1 MVKHLHQE
9 GQQMQPNNKEQNNV
23 APVMDIQRP
32 TQTSPSPQPRPTTV
46 FTPSSQQTRPATME
60 YTRPRMDT
68 NTTFDQSPQIS
79 QQDINM
85 NKPKKSK
92 KGLIISL
99 FVLLFV
105 GLSGAGAYYYMAVY
119 KKAASQPQP
128 QPQPVV
134 ETQPTETTTD
144 SSTVPA
150 TPDGVDQTVEEID
163 QQLNSQNDTQD
174 FPSNDVSDSNLGL

>member
-1 MVKHLHQE
+1 
-9 GQQMQPNNKEQNNV
+9 MQPNKEQNNV
-23 APVMDIQRP
+23 TPVMDIQRP
-32 TQTSPSPQPRPTTV
+32 TQTPPSPQARPTSV

-68 NTTFDQSPQIS
+68 STAFDQSPQIS
-79 QQDINM
+79 QQDIAM

-119 KKAASQPQP
+119 RKPASQPQP
-128 QPQPVV
+128 QPVA

-144 SSTVPA
+144 SSTVQA
-150 TPDGVDQTVEEID
+150 TPDGVDQTIEEID